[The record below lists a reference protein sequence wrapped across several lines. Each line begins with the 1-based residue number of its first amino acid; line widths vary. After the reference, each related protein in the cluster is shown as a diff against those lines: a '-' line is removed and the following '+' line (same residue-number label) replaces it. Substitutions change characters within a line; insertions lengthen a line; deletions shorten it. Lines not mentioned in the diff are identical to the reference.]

1 MAMKTTR
8 ARYTLEFKQEAVRLV
23 EGGQSIAVAARTL
36 GMARQTLFTWV
47 KAHRQGNL
55 SGGTP
60 NMRSAPRQARF
71 LFDLPLNTQQG
82 KPSMANSQEEAPLIP
97 GLDMVG
103 RGVFLRP
110 QQPFELKGILFPQDE
125 YSLYPSKE
133 TGLVYRVPEGYEV
146 NDSPPMPASQALN
159 QTMIEESW
167 ERFEKQTSLDVT
179 AATSSAPFSV
189 DVNASQTGQLRSE
202 DDAYY
207 ALRNS
212 FIPLWTVYIPG
223 NVGIAQEGFDLD
235 IPTPYDPAR
244 RRAYQRFFD
253 RFGTHYIKR
262 VWVGGKAMLAFTVA
276 KSTAISKEDIK
287 AGLKSSLGA
296 AGSAAVNTGSNTAK
310 EKLQNNSECTVF
322 GKGGDELKMAT
333 LNSLDEVRY
342 NEWLGTI
349 KDNPQV
355 IEFDACGI
363 WTLIDD
369 DEKAKALQQAY
380 IEETVFTPLRVV
392 FNLDNRMHVFRGRHC
407 FSFDPESGETSAV
420 STINKKWPMLALI
433 GFERVD
439 AAFVGKYLVSS
450 KGEDLSRKLY
460 FFNRDKYVRV
470 DVDAMTI
477 DEGYPKLIAD
487 GWPGVTF
494 SRIDAAMNVAA
505 DALYFFLGDKYI
517 RFNMLNNRADEGY
530 PKATNQRW
538 AGLTFDRIDAAVYWG
553 SAKVLFFRDNQHI
566 RYDMVNFRADPGYPR
581 YIFGD
586 HIEDWK
592 FFD

>member
-1 MAMKTTR
+1 
-8 ARYTLEFKQEAVRLV
+8 LV
-23 EGGQSIAVAARTL
+23 
-36 GMARQTLFTWV
+36 
-47 KAHRQGNL
+47 L
-55 SGGTP
+55 SV
-60 NMRSAPRQARF
+60 F
-71 LFDLPLNTQQG
+71 LATGHNPQILNIQQG
-82 KPSMANSQEEAPLIP
+82 KPSMVNSQDEAPVIP

-110 QQPFELKGILFPQDE
+110 QQPFELKGVLFPQDE
-125 YSLYPSKE
+125 YALYPSKE
-133 TGLVYRVPEGYEV
+133 TGLVYRVPKGYEV

-179 AATSSAPFSV
+179 AATSNAPFSV
-189 DVNASQTGQLRSE
+189 DVNASPTGQLRSE

-212 FIPLWTVYIPG
+212 FIPLWAVYIPG

-262 VWVGGKAMLAFTVA
+262 VWVGGKAMLAFTVT
-276 KSTAISKEDIK
+276 KSKEISKEDIK

-296 AGSAAVNTGSNTAK
+296 AGSTAINTSLNTAK

-322 GKGGDELKMAT
+322 GKGGDELKLAT
-333 LNSLDEVRY
+333 LSSLDEARY
-342 NEWLGTI
+342 NEWLTTI

-369 DEKAKALQQAY
+369 DEKAKALQRAY

-392 FNLDNRMHVFRGRHC
+392 FNLDHRVHVFRGRHC

-420 STINKKWPMLALI
+420 STINKKWPMLAPI

-460 FFNRDKYVRV
+460 FFNREKYVRV
-470 DVDAMTI
+470 DVDAMVI
-477 DEGYPKLIAD
+477 DEGYPKLITD

-517 RFNMLNNRADEGY
+517 RFNTLKNHAEEGY
-530 PKATNQRW
+530 PKATNKRW